1 MVRFG
6 DKHWT
11 DHLKKAAQN
20 FKFNSTLKPRLDV
33 EIEDWHNS
41 QPDTAPRTVV
51 AESSDPGTTPLGG
64 SISIHYEWA
73 DEQET
78 DPTA

>member
-11 DHLKKAAQN
+11 DHLNQAARD
-20 FKFNSTLKPRLDV
+20 FKFNATLEPRLDI
-33 EIEDWHNS
+33 EIEDWHAS
-41 QPDTAPRTVV
+41 QPYSGPNTVFI
-51 AESSDPGTTPLGG
+51 ESSDPGETPLGG
-64 SISIHYEWA
+64 SMSIHYDWN
-73 DEQET
+73 DESET